1 MLSRDEA
8 FTREILWIFRNTEA
22 YKSRL
27 IPRQCCALPPPS
39 DYASEEGRK
48 REYPMKTISIDNVR
62 LFISM
67 EQFIRTGSKSR
78 LPLTA

>member
-48 REYPMKTISIDNVR
+48 RECFVKNVPIDNYR
-62 LFISM
+62 LFILM
-67 EQFIRTGSKSR
+67 EQFI
-78 LPLTA
+78 